1 LAAADEH
8 ACQVGA
14 EGIGVALL
22 CHGALV
28 QVLTGDAVAP
38 VAPELTGEG
47 AQEVGTGEEG
57 ATVPNGTLI
66 QVPALGVIECHVSG
80 AKVAVERNFGVDRP
94 TEAGQILRMTNSL
107 PSLRYPERQ
116 EQS

>member
-1 LAAADEH
+1 MAAADEH
-8 ACQVGA
+8 ASQVGA
-14 EGIGVALL
+14 EGIRVALL

-38 VAPELTGEG
+38 VPCPELTGEG
-47 AQEVGTGEEG
+47 AREVGTGEEG

-80 AKVAVERNFGVDRP
+80 SR
-94 TEAGQILRMTNSL
+94 TELRC
-107 PSLRYPERQ
+107 
-116 EQS
+116 